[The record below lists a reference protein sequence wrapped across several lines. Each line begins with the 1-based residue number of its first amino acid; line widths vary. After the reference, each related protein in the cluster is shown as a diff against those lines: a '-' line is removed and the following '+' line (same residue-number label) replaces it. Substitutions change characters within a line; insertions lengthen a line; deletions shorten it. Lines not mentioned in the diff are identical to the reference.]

1 MNDHLRPV
9 ERRVLALRGSG
20 LSVEE
25 IADAFKRSP
34 DHIGRIIE
42 WTSIPRNGPPPNRK
56 PRALEQRV
64 LSLRGEGESHAAIAG
79 RFNKTP
85 GFIKQVE
92 GLAHFRRAHELLS
105 R

>member
-9 ERRVLALRGSG
+9 ERRVLAMRASG
-20 LSVEE
+20 VSVDQ
-25 IADAFKRSP
+25 IASAFKRSP
-34 DHIGRIIE
+34 GHIGRIIE
-42 WTSIPRNGPPPNRK
+42 WTSIPRSGPPPNRK
-56 PRALEQRV
+56 PRALEDRI
-64 LSLRGEGESHAAIAG
+64 LSLRGKGESHTAIAG
-79 RFNKTP
+79 RFKKTP